1 MSKNTDCENC
11 LICKSH
17 KIICWYFTKSHKLAH
32 KPLDRRALLKNY
44 FSYMSYKT
52 YVVGQNKGES
62 SKFPKS

>member
-17 KIICWYFTKSHKLAH
+17 KIICWYFPKSHKLAH
-32 KPLDRRALLKNY
+32 MPLDRRALSKNY

-52 YVVGQNKGES
+52 YE
-62 SKFPKS
+62 P